1 MGRDHQH
8 TAKDRD
14 THFGNVARK
23 SVSLKCREE
32 DASQAA
38 GFYALTSHDALGRA
52 RMKSRDTLEPNLGL
66 LDRAASAAELRE
78 AEDDESNGKETER
91 AVPKSL
97 PRRILASWRVLDR
110 IPGLIWLKKMAAFP
124 IGERFAVICVTA
136 ALFTPRTTFIV
147 LLAWGGFALLY
158 TSTGRTLRTLAKWRS
173 LPR

>member
-1 MGRDHQH
+1 
-8 TAKDRD
+8 
-14 THFGNVARK
+14 V
-23 SVSLKCREE
+23 
-32 DASQAA
+32 
-38 GFYALTSHDALGRA
+38 
-52 RMKSRDTLEPNLGL
+52 KSRDTLEPNLGL

-78 AEDDESNGKETER
+78 AAEDDDSNGPEN
-91 AVPKSL
+91 ASAAPKSL
-97 PRRILASWRVLDR
+97 PRRILASWRLLDR
-110 IPGLIWLKKMAAFP
+110 VPGLIWLKKMAAFP